1 MNVIDTKY
9 IEVEDTDGPTTSLVK
24 IKYTEITGEKDGP
37 KLFVI
42 AGIHGDELTGV
53 EVIRQLIKYF
63 SKKDITG
70 KLTLVPVANPI
81 AFAARQRCTIQDN
94 KDLNRYFPGNPKGT
108 ITEKIAYEITEK
120 IIKPNDYGID
130 LHTGPKGR
138 MLLPHT
144 RIVSDESNKIKA
156 LSKLFGTLISMT
168 REPLENTLA
177 ISAKAV
183 KTHTIA
189 VELGEGERLDN
200 YFIKAGFFG
209 VLNIAKYLGILD
221 GRAYVLKDQYILNER
236 NNIVSK
242 CTGLFY
248 PRIAIGDVVHKGQ
261 QIAEIYDPQKDMI
274 ENITAEKS
282 GIVLALQTDAVAVM
296 GTTIISTLTLANC
309 GLNSVSL
316 IQKKCVIYHTK
327 NPRDLLLNIWE

>member
-1 MNVIDTKY
+1 M
-9 IEVEDTDGPTTSLVK
+9 
-24 IKYTEITGEKDGP
+24 
-37 KLFVI
+37 FVT

-53 EVIRQLIKYF
+53 EVIRQLIQYF
-63 SKKDITG
+63 SKKDIAG
-70 KLTLVPVANPI
+70 KITLVPVVNPI
-81 AFAARQRCTIQDN
+81 AFAAKQRETIQDN
-94 KDLNRYFPGNPKGT
+94 KDLNRCFPGNPNGT
-108 ITEKIAYEITEK
+108 ITDKIAYEITEK
-120 IIKPNDYGID
+120 ILKPNDYGID

-138 MLLPHT
+138 LLLPHT

-168 REPLENTLA
+168 REPLENALA
-177 ISAKAV
+177 IVSKSV

-200 YFIKAGFFG
+200 YYIKAGFFG
-209 VLNIAKYLGILD
+209 VINIAKYLGILE

-236 NNIVSK
+236 NNIMPK

-261 QIAEIYDPQKDMI
+261 HLAEIYDPQKDTI

-282 GIVLALQTDAVAVM
+282 GIVLAIQTDAVAVA
-296 GTTIISTLTLANC
+296 GTMMISTLTLANC
-309 GLNSVSL
+309 DVNNVSL